1 MLQDPLTLYKLI
13 ILYMLDQV
21 DFPLPTSEVNN
32 FLMGKDYAG
41 FMPLLQAISDLAET
55 GMVSTDT
62 INKRPYLSITEEGAQ
77 TLRYFGGRISDAIKQ
92 EIRDYLGEQKMDLRD
107 RIAVQG
113 NYYKSTSGEYE
124 ARLTAWDREVKLLD
138 ITLSVPDEKA
148 AAAICDN
155 WQEKNE
161 SIYQYLIQELL

>member
-21 DFPLPTSEVNN
+21 DFPLPTAEVNS
-32 FLMGKDYAG
+32 FLMGKEYAG

-55 GMVSTDT
+55 GMVSTRT
-62 INKRPYLSITEEGAQ
+62 ISGEPHLAITEEGAQ
-77 TLRYFGGRISDAIKQ
+77 ALRYFGGRINDAIKQ
-92 EIRDYLGEQKMDLRD
+92 DVRDHLKEHELALRD
-107 RIAVQG
+107 RISVQS

-124 ARLTAWDREVKLLD
+124 AHLIAKERDITLVD
-138 ITLSVPDEKA
+138 ITLSVPEEKA

-155 WQEKNE
+155 WQKKNE
-161 SIYQYLIQELL
+161 AVYQYLIQELF